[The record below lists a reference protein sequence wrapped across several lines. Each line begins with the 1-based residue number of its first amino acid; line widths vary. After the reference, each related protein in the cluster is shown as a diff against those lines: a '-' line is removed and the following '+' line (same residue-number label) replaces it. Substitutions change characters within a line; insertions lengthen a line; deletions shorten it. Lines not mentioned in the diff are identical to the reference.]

1 MIQDI
6 FPHVFHNEFEVK
18 SPAKDSHFFY
28 FSEGSICL
36 TEGKSN
42 IIPRFSALEDDVRS
56 SFMSHCDYLF
66 SIDQMDFFLVDETS
80 VLLADTPG
88 ISLFKNSILRELTP
102 MWVSFSAVC
111 ASQLH
116 RFYSSN
122 RYCGCCG
129 SEMIKSKKERSM
141 VCSSCGNTVY
151 PKIAP
156 AVIVGIIHDGK
167 LLLTKYA
174 GREYTRYAL
183 LAGYT
188 EFGETLEDTVHREV
202 MEEVGL
208 RVKNIRYYKNQP
220 WGFSDSILMG
230 YWAELDGSPQV
241 TLDETELSTAVWM
254 TPEDIPDDFTNI
266 SLTHEMILLFKN
278 GKINET
284 QGEKA

>member
-18 SPAKDSHFFY
+18 SPTDDSFFY
-28 FSEGSICL
+28 YFSDGAICL
-36 TEGKSN
+36 TEGDTKAV
-42 IIPRFSALEDDVRS
+42 PRFSSLSEEDRS
-56 SFMSHCDYLF
+56 RFKSHCDFLF
-66 SIDQMDFFLVDETS
+66 SIDQMDFFLVDEAS
-80 VLLADTPG
+80 VTLTDTHG
-88 ISLFKNSILRELTP
+88 LCLNKVSILRELTP
-102 MWVSFSAVC
+102 MWLSFSAVC

-116 RFYSSN
+116 RFYSTS

-151 PKIAP
+151 PKISP

-183 LAGYT
+183 IAGFT
-188 EFGETLEDTVHREV
+188 EFGETLEDTVNREV

-220 WGFSDSILMG
+220 WGISDSILVG

-254 TPEDIPDDFTNI
+254 APEDIPDDFTNI

-278 GKINET
+278 GKINEI
-284 QGEKA
+284 QEGNA